1 MKICFVISNLRGGGA
16 ERVISV
22 LSSHFADFYDT
33 SLVYFEQEK
42 PFYELNPKI
51 NLISLKTPKN
61 RILKILYKIFKIR
74 KISAKHDIIIS
85 FMDTT
90 NILVLFSCAF
100 LGKKIFI
107 SEHSSYDAIGFK
119 LGLLRRI
126 FYPFSN
132 GLSVLSKQDFKYF
145 NFVKNKAIIYNPFAF
160 YKEFSKQE
168 NFNKENLIIFV
179 GRLEDIKGCDI
190 FLNALKI
197 ADLKDFRV
205 EILGDGSQKNELESL
220 AKNLNINVKFLG
232 SIKEIQNFYKR
243 AKIIVSSSKSEGLP
257 NVLIE
262 SIFYKCLRVATPTN
276 GAKELINDG
285 VDGFLSKDFSPN
297 ELAKSIQK
305 AINCD
310 EKISQNAYK
319 NIANFKLENIYQ
331 KWLDLIKKG

>member
-33 SLVYFEQEK
+33 SLMYFEQEK

-74 KISAKHDIIIS
+74 KISTKHDIIIS

-126 FYPFSN
+126 FYPSSN
-132 GLSVLSKQDFKYF
+132 GLSVLSKQDFEYF
-145 NFVKNKAIIYNPFAF
+145 TFVKNKAIIYNPFAF

-179 GRLEDIKGCDI
+179 GRLENIKGCDI

-205 EILGDGSQKNELESL
+205 EILGDGSKKNELESL

>member
-74 KISAKHDIIIS
+74 KISTKHDIIIS

-100 LGKKIFI
+100 SGKKIFI

-132 GLSVLSKQDFKYF
+132 GLSVLSKQDFEYF
-145 NFVKNKAIIYNPFAF
+145 TFVKNKAIIYNPFAF
-160 YKEFSKQE
+160 YKEFSEQE

-205 EILGDGSQKNELESL
+205 EILGNGSKKNELESL

>member
-74 KISAKHDIIIS
+74 KISVKHDIIIS

-132 GLSVLSKQDFKYF
+132 GLSVLSKQDFEYF
-145 NFVKNKAIIYNPFAF
+145 TFVKNKAIIYNPFAF
-160 YKEFSKQE
+160 YKEFSEQE

-232 SIKEIQNFYKR
+232 SIKAIQNFYKR
-243 AKIIVSSSKSEGLP
+243 AKIIVSSSKSEGLS